1 MDSADDEE
9 YITKKHN
16 PDMSEEK
23 WDNRW
28 EKAKQVRKKLF
39 FDEKC
44 QSSLAK
50 TGCKSS
56 RMQEAA

>member
-1 MDSADDEE
+1 MDSPDDEE

-28 EKAKQVRKKLF
+28 EKAKQVRKYTF
-39 FDEKC
+39 SDEKS
-44 QSSLAK
+44 QSLVAK
-50 TGCKSS
+50 TRCKGG
-56 RMQEAA
+56 RVQEVT